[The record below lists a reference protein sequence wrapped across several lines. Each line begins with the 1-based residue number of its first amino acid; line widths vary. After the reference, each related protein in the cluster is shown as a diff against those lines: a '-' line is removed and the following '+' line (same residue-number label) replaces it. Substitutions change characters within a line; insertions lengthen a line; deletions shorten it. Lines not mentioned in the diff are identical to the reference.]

1 MKKKSFRMFRFNF
14 NFKEVLKSVFEE
26 FSEKESIYEN
36 DQQRE
41 RTQNITQYTNA
52 PFGAKNH
59 GLGKF

>member
-36 DQQRE
+36 D
-41 RTQNITQYTNA
+41 
-52 PFGAKNH
+52 
-59 GLGKF
+59 

>member
-1 MKKKSFRMFRFNF
+1 MFRFNF